1 MNGLKSPV
9 ISSLVILLLLLLA
22 LCARSLPP
30 AHLGQVGHRPPQKPI
45 DWTHPVELATSL
57 HPSQSDGAG
66 ARSPQ
71 VMHTPQA
78 NSPTNCYQ
86 NTAYYIK
93 VLGQT
98 SWSQTYQN
106 YRTTVWYL
114 WCPRWAG
121 DSVGQNWAFGRA
133 YVLSGCSDVQ
143 VGAGGAF
150 GWDGARIVP
159 PVVNDG
165 ESSTVYD
172 HICNGA
178 SVWDDSLTVD
188 GSGKY
193 MVTMMA
199 EFLTAGLTLAASSPC
214 CY

>member
-1 MNGLKSPV
+1 MP
-9 ISSLVILLLLLLA
+9 LA
-22 LCARSLPP
+22 
-30 AHLGQVGHRPPQKPI
+30 
-45 DWTHPVELATSL
+45 
-57 HPSQSDGAG
+57 
-66 ARSPQ
+66 
-71 VMHTPQA
+71 
-78 NSPTNCYQ
+78 NFPTNCYQ
-86 NTAYYIK
+86 NTAYYVK

-98 SWSQTYQN
+98 SWSHTYQS

-114 WCPRWAG
+114 WCPRWSG

-150 GWDGARIVP
+150 GWDGARIAP

-188 GSGKY
+188 GSGGY
-193 MVTMMA
+193 SVTMMA